1 MKKDDELRRKWA
13 DKFDDYEQEPQA
25 ETWENIRKA
34 IQPKRKRRF
43 FWLFYW
49 AMGLGL
55 LLGAGQVV
63 YKSGGRETG
72 DGGRWTGDGGRRT
85 GDGGGLTGDGG
96 GLMGDGGRLTGD
108 GVATE
113 NQVETA
119 STIGKNDKINL
130 GIDARRSIQKDI
142 IGVSKTALYPLGAVT
157 EGGQTS
163 SAASEMFRPDAS
175 AGALAISGQ
184 VGNDSLLA
192 VQNINNQALVSE
204 VLKIDTT
211 KLASL
216 SALPLPIIGIINP
229 PKQLPFPPSSPVVV
243 QRKPQRKAVFT
254 ADISVLSAF
263 QLMES
268 QWIKGVGATD
278 IQVLP
283 ALDARRLGVS
293 LSAGFRLPLG
303 QRGTVDL
310 GLNWMNLP
318 YRAVYSEAR
327 TNQVK
332 VDIQSG
338 VQYRVSP
345 TPTRD
350 ISDAKRLNWFGAQ
363 FDYGYNVSIFKQ
375 KIRVFAGA
383 EGLWSVQ
390 AAEPEMWGRAGFGIP
405 VGNGRYQIVPVFKY
419 QFNRIE
425 QPDGLLKTRLYA
437 LGLGVKR
444 IFH

>member
-25 ETWENIRKA
+25 ETWENIRKE

-49 AMGLGL
+49 VVGFGL
-55 LLGAGQVV
+55 LLGAGQFV
-63 YKSGGRETG
+63 YKNGGWLTVDGGREIVDDGRETVDG
-72 DGGRWTGDGGRRT
+72 GWETVDGGRWTGDG
-85 GDGGGLTGDGG
+85 
-96 GLMGDGGRLTGD
+96 
-108 GVATE
+108 VATE
-113 NQVETA
+113 KQVETA

-130 GIDARRSIQKDI
+130 RTDARQPIQKAVTGI
-142 IGVSKTALYPLGAVT
+142 SKPALYPSGGVT
-157 EGGQTS
+157 EAPQPS
-163 SAASEMFRPDAS
+163 SAATGMFKPDAS

-184 VGNDSLLA
+184 VGNDSLPA
-192 VQNINNQALVSE
+192 GQNIENEVLDSE

-216 SALPLPIIGIINP
+216 SALPLPVIGIINP
-229 PKQLPFPPSSPVVV
+229 SRPSPFPSSSPVVV
-243 QRKPQRKAVFT
+243 QQKHQRKTVFT

-268 QWIKGVGATD
+268 QWTKGVGATD

-283 ALDARRLGVS
+283 TFDARRLGAS

-318 YRAVYSEAR
+318 YRAVYSEAH
-327 TNQVK
+327 TNQVQ
-332 VDIQSG
+332 VDIQSA

-345 TPTRD
+345 THTRD
-350 ISDAKRLNWFGAQ
+350 IAVAKRLNWFGAQ
-363 FDYGYNVSIFKQ
+363 FDYGYNLSIFKQ

-390 AAEPEMWGRAGFGIP
+390 AAEPELWSRTGFGIP
-405 VGNGRYQIVPVFKY
+405 LGSGRYQIVPVFKY

-444 IFH
+444 IFY

>member
-25 ETWENIRKA
+25 ETWENIRKE

-49 AMGLGL
+49 VAGLGL
-55 LLGAGQVV
+55 LLGAGQLV
-63 YKSGGRETG
+63 YKNRIIAIAPASGIKTVSE
-72 DGGRWTGDGGRRT
+72 
-85 GDGGGLTGDGG
+85 
-96 GLMGDGGRLTGD
+96 MGSASQPT
-108 GVATE
+108 VA
-113 NQVETA
+113 NQVEAA
-119 STIGKNDKINL
+119 SSAVKNDKINL
-130 GIDARRSIQKDI
+130 GKDARRSIQKAVAGI
-142 IGVSKTALYPLGAVT
+142 SVTGISKPALRPSSRAVT
-157 EGGQTS
+157 EVPQPS
-163 SAASEMFRPDAS
+163 SATTELFKPAAL
-175 AGALAISGQ
+175 AGVLAISEQAG
-184 VGNDSLLA
+184 DKSLSV
-192 VQNINNQALVSE
+192 VQNIENEALNSE
-204 VLKIDTT
+204 VPKIDTT

-216 SALPLPIIGIINP
+216 SALPLPVIGIINP
-229 PKQLPFPPSSPVVV
+229 SKQLPLPSSPPVMARRKS
-243 QRKPQRKAVFT
+243 QRKSVFT

-268 QWIKGVGATD
+268 QWTKGVGATG

-283 ALDARRLGVS
+283 TLDTRRLGAS
-293 LSAGFRLPLG
+293 LAAGFRLPLG
-303 QRGTVDL
+303 SRGTVDL

-318 YRAVYSEAR
+318 YRAVYSEAH
-327 TNQVK
+327 TNQVQ

-363 FDYGYNVSIFKQ
+363 FDYGYSLPIFKQ

-390 AAEPEMWGRAGFGIP
+390 AAEPELWGRAGFGIP
-405 VGNGRYQIVPVFKY
+405 VGSGRYQIVPVFKY